1 MLNIGEFAQWTGLTI
16 KALRLYDERGILAPA
31 EVDPFSGYRRY
42 SAGQL
47 RDAIM
52 IKALRDAGVPLA
64 GVADAA
70 AAPDRAAE
78 LLDEHRERVA
88 AARRAEDLA
97 AEQARRVLADLEQE
111 VSLEVRS
118 APSQPYAGVLVEVS
132 DGDAREWDDDEP
144 ANRAFGALWQA
155 LAATDNRPTGDFWST
170 IRSGKDPEHVQL
182 VLSWPVAREP
192 EPGFAL
198 DGHRVE
204 VGTLPEREEIVASWT
219 FDGTDPAEGAMHPA
233 AIALVEEVERRD
245 LDLNLGLLRQ
255 VGVTDQSG
263 APIGVELAY
272 ALPCGTD
279 SDAGRTARVQA
290 NRSGLT

>member
-1 MLNIGEFAQWTGLTI
+1 MLNIGEFAQWTGLTV

-64 GVADAA
+64 EVAGAV

-97 AEQARRVLADLEQE
+97 AEQARRVLTDLETE
-111 VSLEVRS
+111 VGVEVRS
-118 APSQPYAGVLVEVS
+118 APAQPYAGVLVELS
-132 DGDAREWDDDEP
+132 GEDATDADDEL
-144 ANRAFGALWQA
+144 ANGAFAALWHA
-155 LAATDNRPTGDFWST
+155 LSAAGNPPTGTFWST
-170 IRSGKDPEHVQL
+170 IRSAQDPEQVQL
-182 VLSWPVAREP
+182 VLTWPVTREP
-192 EPGFAL
+192 EPGFTL
-198 DGHRVE
+198 PDHRLE
-204 VGTLPEREEIVASWT
+204 VGTLPAREEIVTAWT
-219 FDGTDPAEGAMHPA
+219 FNGTDPAEGAMHPA

-255 VGVTDQSG
+255 VGITDASG
-263 APIGVELAY
+263 TPTGIELAY
-272 ALPCGTD
+272 ALPT
-279 SDAGRTARVQA
+279 TA
-290 NRSGLT
+290 